1 MPPFALTYRAL
12 KVLDT
17 SQTLFNQ
24 DGFHHVGVDLIIDA
38 SQIAKGTFYKYFHSK
53 EHLVEMTLSLQRTAL
68 KKEVRSIL
76 YANKN
81 LSGREKLKR
90 IFFLH
95 ADIEGMYHL
104 LFRAV
109 FEIKTR
115 YPKAYEMVVE
125 YRNWLIREIYMLLAR
140 MDINAAK
147 ADAQMFLFVVDGAMV
162 QLLSGNKVDKGR
174 LLEGWLVGEGSRIIT
189 STPTTLR

>member
-17 SQTLFNQ
+17 SQALFSQ
-24 DGFHHVGVDLIIDA
+24 DGFHQVGVDLIIDA

-81 LSGREKLKR
+81 LSGRERLKR

-95 ADIEGMYHL
+95 ADLEGMYHL

-109 FEIKTR
+109 FEIKAR
-115 YPKAYEMVVE
+115 YPNAYEMVVE

-140 MDINAAK
+140 TDIHAAK

-162 QLLSGNKVDKGR
+162 QLLSGHKVDKGK
-174 LLEGWLVGEGSRIIT
+174 LLDGWLVGWGSKFIN
-189 STPTTLR
+189 SGYG

>member
-12 KVLDT
+12 RVLNT
-17 SQTLFNQ
+17 SQTLFSQ

-76 YANKN
+76 YANKH
-81 LSGREKLKR
+81 LSGRERLKR

-95 ADIEGMYHL
+95 ADLEGMYHL

-109 FEIKTR
+109 FEIKAR
-115 YPKAYEMVVE
+115 YPNAYEMVVE

-140 MDINAAK
+140 TDIHAAK
-147 ADAQMFLFVVDGAMV
+147 ADAQMFLFVVDGVMV
-162 QLLSGNKVDKGR
+162 QLLSGSKVDKGA
-174 LLEGWLVGEGSRIIT
+174 LLEGWLVGAN
-189 STPTTLR
+189 